1 MVRTVKIYTLVLAL
15 ITSACLVFAFE
26 ANHRADAAARQ
37 KAAWEAEVTQWRA
50 TTRNVLRQNQAVV
63 RENKRLAKRY
73 DKVVVDARR
82 LVRAAVKADRARTL
96 AAARRA
102 AAARPTYV
110 YTGGGSSSSG
120 GGGSSSSSSGG
131 GSSSSSGG
139 GASAAPAPAP
149 AAPSS
154 GTS

>member
-26 ANHRADAAARQ
+26 ANNRADSAVRQ

-50 TTRNVLRQNQAVV
+50 TTRNVLRQNAAVLS
-63 RENKRLAKRY
+63 ENKRLVKRY
-73 DKVVVDARR
+73 NKVVVDARR
-82 LVRAAVKADRARTL
+82 VVRATARANRAAAL

-102 AAARPTYV
+102 AAAKPTYV
-110 YTGGGSSSSG
+110 YTGGGSSSSA
-120 GGGSSSSSSGG
+120 SSGG

-149 AAPSS
+149 APAAPAS